1 MDAPKNSKWFH
12 EPLGPSEGHVHE
24 VTTILFSKQTPF
36 QQIEVVELGGYG
48 RALIL
53 DGKVQ
58 STCADEFIYHETL
71 VHPAM
76 LTHPNPTRV
85 LVIGGGEGATLR
97 EALRHRTVE
106 RALMVDIDRAV
117 VDVSRDLLPGF
128 HAGAFDD
135 PRTELRF
142 EDARQWL
149 ETHDEVFD
157 VIIIDLSDPIEEG
170 PCYRLY
176 TREFYN
182 LVVRRL
188 SSQGTIALQ
197 SGTVAPQDL
206 LNFSAIYR
214 TLLTAFPVVCPYQA
228 NVPCFGLPWGFQ
240 VASKVINPRAYS
252 SDDYDEMIGRRI
264 TGSLHYLTGE
274 VCAAQFAL
282 PRYLRERMER
292 EVRIIEDDAPLYSY
306 TGQTPQ

>member
-1 MDAPKNSKWFH
+1 MDVPKNSKWFH
-12 EPLGPSEGHVHE
+12 ERLGPGEGHVHE
-24 VTTILFSKQTPF
+24 VKTVLFSKQTPF

-58 STCADEFIYHETL
+58 STQTDEFIYHEAL
-71 VHPAM
+71 VHPAL
-76 LTHPNPTRV
+76 LTHPDPKRV
-85 LVIGGGEGATLR
+85 LVVGGGEGATLR
-97 EALRHRTVE
+97 EVLRHRTVE
-106 RALMVDIDRAV
+106 RALMVDIDREV
-117 VDVSRDLLPGF
+117 VEVSRKLLPDF

-135 PRTELRF
+135 PRTELVF
-142 EDARQWL
+142 EDARRWI
-149 ETHDEVFD
+149 ETHDEIFD

-176 TREFYN
+176 TREFYR
-182 LVVRRL
+182 LVGRRL
-188 SSQGTIALQ
+188 SPQGTIALQ
-197 SGTVAPQDL
+197 SGTVAPHDL

-240 VASKVINPRAYS
+240 VASKEVNPRSFSAGE
-252 SDDYDEMIGRRI
+252 YDGMIGRRI
-264 TGSLHYLTGE
+264 AGELKYLTGE

-282 PRYLRERMER
+282 PRHLRARLER
-292 EVRIIEDDAPLYSY
+292 ETRVIGDDAPLYIY
-306 TGQTPQ
+306 H

>member
-1 MDAPKNSKWFH
+1 MAAPKNSKWLH
-12 EPLGPSEGHVHE
+12 EQLGPGEGHVHE
-24 VTTILFSKQTPF
+24 LTTVLFSKQTAF
-36 QQIEVVELGGYG
+36 QHIDVVELGGYG

-58 STCADEFIYHETL
+58 STRADEFIYHEAL
-71 VHPAM
+71 AHPAL
-76 LTHPNPTRV
+76 LTHPDPKRV
-85 LVIGGGEGATLR
+85 LVVGGGEGATLR
-97 EALRHRTVE
+97 EVLRHRTVE

-117 VDVSRDLLPGF
+117 VEVSRELLPDF

-142 EDARQWL
+142 EDARRWI

-176 TREFYN
+176 TREFYQ
-182 LVVRRL
+182 LVSRRL
-188 SSQGTIALQ
+188 SSHGTIALQ

-240 VASKVINPRAYS
+240 VASKNVHPRSLSAG
-252 SDDYDEMIGRRI
+252 DYEEMIAGRI
-264 TGSLHYLTGE
+264 TGELKYLTGE

-282 PRYLRERMER
+282 PQYLRERLAR
-292 EVRIIEDDAPLYSY
+292 ETRIIEDDAPLYSY
-306 TGQTPQ
+306 TERSQ